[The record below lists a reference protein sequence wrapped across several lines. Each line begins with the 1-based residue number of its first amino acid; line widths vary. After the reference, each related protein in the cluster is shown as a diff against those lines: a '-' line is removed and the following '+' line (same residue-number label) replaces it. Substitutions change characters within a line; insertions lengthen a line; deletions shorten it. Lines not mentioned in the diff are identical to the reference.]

1 MRAIVCVLV
10 LFLQVCAYA
19 AAEER
24 PGATVVEV
32 AAGTLSFPGDGTAG
46 EAFGGGAMRFYVT
59 PRISVGPE
67 ITFVQGSRHT
77 HWIGTGN
84 LTWDIAPGPIVPF
97 VVVGAGVFQTRQS
110 FVRGTFTSYEPA
122 FTAGGGIRA
131 AVGRRFTVG
140 AEARLGWESH
150 VRANGFVSVKLFGD

>member
-1 MRAIVCVLV
+1 MRTIVCVLI
-10 LFLQVCAYA
+10 LCLQICAYT

-32 AAGTLSFPGDGTAG
+32 AAGKLSFPGMG
-46 EAFGGGAMRFYVT
+46 EAFGGGAMRYYVT

-67 ITFVQGSRHT
+67 ITFVNGSRHT

-97 VVVGAGVFQTRQS
+97 VVVGGGVFQTRRS

-122 FTAGGGIRA
+122 FTGGGGIRA

-150 VRANGFVSVKLFGD
+150 VRANGFVGVKLFGD